1 MGVLGET
8 TPEKAAARIQK
19 AAKPFEKAGK
29 KPVLPAMEFIATI
42 ANRHAGPDGNYST
55 PMADAVIERWL
66 KAARKAKMLLI
77 IDVQP
82 GHGDF
87 LTEVKRYD
95 KWLRE
100 PDVGLA
106 MDPEWKMPK
115 GVAPGSRIGS
125 TDAKTVNAVSAYLN
139 DIVTEHKLPQKLF
152 VVHQFRETMIRD
164 RSKVVTRPGLAT
176 VFHIDGF
183 GGREIKLK
191 VYRYLRAPKGFYNGF
206 KLFFDE
212 DTNMFEPREVMRFRD
227 VPDLITYQ

>member
-8 TPEKAAARIQK
+8 PPEQAAARIEK
-19 AAKPFEKAGK
+19 AAKPFEKVGK

-42 ANRHAGPDGNYST
+42 ANRHPGPDGNYST
-55 PMADAVIERWL
+55 PMADATIERWL

-87 LTEVKRYD
+87 LEEVKRYD
-95 KWLRE
+95 RWLRE

-115 GVAPGSRIGS
+115 GVAPGTRIGS
-125 TDAKTVNAVSAYLN
+125 TDAKTINSVSAYL
-139 DIVTEHKLPQKLF
+139 DGLVTKHNLPQKLF
-152 VVHQFRETMIRD
+152 VIHQFRETMVRD
-164 RSKVVTRPGLAT
+164 RSKVVARRGLAT
-176 VFHIDGF
+176 LFHIDGF

-212 DTNMFEPREVMRFRD
+212 DTNMFKPHEVMKFRD